1 MIKIAWNSL
10 PRKSNVCQ
18 SSLYLYNSNKL
29 LYFGSHRKMYLSI
42 SNVHFLFY
50 LTNLTTHKKQ
60 YLEFLYTKDCVMY
73 LLWSRSIVSMFKMK
87 LSDCKHILTGQRS
100 ISVWLNNDEKLCML
114 YTHEQ
119 RKYSL
124 SMLHPTP
131 TLVRKLSLTA
141 QDFLFN
147 FNSSILFR
155 YEKATKIK
163 ILQITNQIHLIM
175 THSRIFITK

>member
-18 SSLYLYNSNKL
+18 SFLYLYNLNKL
-29 LYFGSHRKMYLSI
+29 LYFGSHRKTDLSI

-60 YLEFLYTKDCVMY
+60 YLGVLYTTDCVMY

-114 YTHEQ
+114 YTHDQ
-119 RKYSL
+119 RK
-124 SMLHPTP
+124 
-131 TLVRKLSLTA
+131 
-141 QDFLFN
+141 
-147 FNSSILFR
+147 NSVCYIPLPP
-155 YEKATKIK
+155 
-163 ILQITNQIHLIM
+163 
-175 THSRIFITK
+175 